1 MGLVNKLKESKN
13 NREFYD
19 WLDNILQGELSDEI
33 KAINFNLYED
43 ENDKWSIEM
52 VGTSEFDEN
61 DEDWV
66 CYEVFAT
73 RDDPFIIVRKSD
85 WETIETFFIGLVKEY
100 LADGKYAYKL
110 KQYQA
115 VGIGFVD
122 GDLHICWMQ

>member
-1 MGLVNKLKESKN
+1 
-13 NREFYD
+13 
-19 WLDNILQGELSDEI
+19 
-33 KAINFNLYED
+33 
-43 ENDKWSIEM
+43 M

-61 DEDWV
+61 DEDWA
-66 CYEVFAT
+66 CYEVFTT

-85 WETIETFFIGLVKEY
+85 WETIETFFIGLVEKY

>member
-1 MGLVNKLKESKN
+1 MGLVNKLKETKN
-13 NREFYD
+13 NREFCD

-43 ENDKWSIEM
+43 ENDRWSIEM

-61 DEDWV
+61 DEDWA
-66 CYEVFAT
+66 CYEVFTT

-85 WETIETFFIGLVKEY
+85 WETIETFFIGLVKKY

>member
-61 DEDWV
+61 DEDWA
-66 CYEVFAT
+66 CYEVFTT
-73 RDDPFIIVRKSD
+73 RDDPFIIARKSD
-85 WETIETFFIGLVKEY
+85 WETIETFFIGLVKKY
-100 LADGKYAYKL
+100 PDDGKYAYKL